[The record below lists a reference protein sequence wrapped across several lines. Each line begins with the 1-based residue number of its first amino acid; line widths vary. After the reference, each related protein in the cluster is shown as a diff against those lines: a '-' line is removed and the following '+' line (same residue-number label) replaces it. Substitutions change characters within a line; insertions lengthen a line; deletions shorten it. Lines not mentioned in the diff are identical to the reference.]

1 MISLGLSTRL
11 KAVQEQGE
19 QDREEYNW
27 VDLGR
32 VCYGLR
38 NDEGEVHVHMKI
50 GVIKYKKK
58 GNPVEIVDVIEKY
71 YGSTYGINNYT
82 PHKIE
87 KVLYHKPSNLDRL
100 IRKMQGEDTRTHK
113 N

>member
-1 MISLGLSTRL
+1 MATLSLSVRQT
-11 KAVQEQGE
+11 VFQDQEE
-19 QDREEYNW
+19 HNREEYNW
-27 VDLGR
+27 VNLGK

-58 GNPVEIVDVIEKY
+58 DYPTEIVDIIEKY
-71 YGSTYGINNYT
+71 YGSTYGINNTT

-87 KVLYHKPSNLDRL
+87 KFLYPKPNNIIDL
-100 IRKMQGEDTRTHK
+100 IEKMSGEDTRTYK
-113 N
+113 G